1 MGIATSC
8 VQNGTPFRPP
18 RSLTAL
24 TKTYSSPIF
33 SLSISDSIITLQ
45 VASVRNQGVILI
57 LSFLP
62 SPNYIYFICKFF
74 DFPFRMYPQS
84 VFSPL
89 SPWHPPSVQDTTI
102 SGQVTAVVSSL
113 CSLLPLLPP
122 HRVFPTQKPEKR
134 SFSYLYLSTLYTVDK
149 PLHDLAPACI

>member
-8 VQNGTPFRPP
+8 VQNETQFHPP

-24 TKTYSSPIF
+24 TKTYSSSIF
-33 SLSISDSIITLQ
+33 SLSISDSIIIHQ

-57 LSFLP
+57 LPFLP

-89 SPWHPPSVQDTTI
+89 SPEGPTFCPGPHYLRP
-102 SGQVTAVVSSL
+102 GVSS
-113 CSLLPLLPP
+113 SLLTMLPASSLAIAQSILHTEAGEKIIPLLVP
-122 HRVFPTQKPEKR
+122 FN
-134 SFSYLYLSTLYTVDK
+134 S
-149 PLHDLAPACI
+149 LHG